1 MASRSPL
8 LSLVALA
15 GLSWATAT
23 ATPASGPPQERPR
36 PERDQAAAKPP
47 APPKELTHRE
57 SRIRLDQFRSA
68 PHWSVRSVV
77 LAGLDENWHP
87 DLAPALVEAL
97 SGKDVRLV
105 AQALEALRRMRPE
118 ALRAAATPELV
129 TALVEQGVPHK
140 QKLVALR
147 SAEVLTRIFPA
158 AGAESRSA
166 WQAHWRKV
174 QPTYTLPEWQGPAD
188 TAGDGRSVSS
198 AADRALDLSTAG
210 LEICFVIDATGSMQ
224 PLLDAVVSSA
234 QETSEVLQGF
244 ATELRLATVIY
255 RDHEDMPGA
264 SDVVEPLTKKLDQA
278 YKALDKVV
286 AGGGGDIPE
295 AIDAGLEQ
303 ALSIEDVGWSKDA
316 NKLLIIMGDAPAHE
330 RGLQRAV
337 ELARDAS
344 ADMGT
349 GAGSVQKR
357 RKLERSG
364 RKQPPRSAERM
375 DARPFVVSA
384 IAVMHP
390 MGVGQE
396 RGVVERHLRAIAEA
410 GKGMYAALEVG
421 GGIKGGADAGARE
434 LVQMVVQMSFGSKYE
449 HEVRRFLDVYFE
461 YRAARAY

>member
-1 MASRSPL
+1 MRPTQPMSWI
-8 LSLVALA
+8 SLAWLATGVLAAPVAA
-15 GLSWATAT
+15 
-23 ATPASGPPQERPR
+23 QEGRPR
-36 PERDQAAAKPP
+36 AERAPTQATPP
-47 APPKELTHRE
+47 APDLTPRE
-57 SRIRLDQFRSA
+57 SRIRLDQFRAA

-77 LAGLDENWHP
+77 LAGLDQSWHP

-97 SGKDVRLV
+97 TSKDVRIV
-105 AQALEALRRMRPE
+105 AQGVEALRRMRPE
-118 ALRAAATPELV
+118 ALQAVATPELI

-147 SAEVLTRIFPA
+147 AGELLARIFPD
-158 AGAESRSA
+158 AGADSRSE
-166 WQAHWRKV
+166 WQAHWRKI
-174 QPTYTLPEWQGPAD
+174 QPTYAPTPWQGPAD
-188 TAGDGRSVSS
+188 TAVDGRSVSS

-278 YKALDKVV
+278 YRALDKVV
-286 AGGGGDIPE
+286 AGGGGDLPE

-303 ALSIEDVGWSKDA
+303 ALSLDDVGWSKDA

-344 ADMGT
+344 IDMGV
-349 GAGSVQKR
+349 GAGSVEKR

-364 RKQPPRSAERM
+364 RKQPPRSAARM

-384 IAVMHP
+384 IAAMHP
-390 MGVGQE
+390 MGSGQE
-396 RGVVERHLRAIAEA
+396 RNVVERHLKAIAEA

-421 GGIKGGADAGARE
+421 GRGADASVDAGARE